1 MSAQQETN
9 STTEIPVTTAAGDPA
24 AAPVQADAGADPA
37 AASNDREPNGRFR
50 NPVQPRI
57 DELTRKAREQERET
71 AYWRGR
77 AEAREAKEAEAAK
90 AAANKKPEVGDFED
104 YGAYV
109 EALTDW
115 KADEKIR
122 ANNENLRQESAKERA
137 ARESRE
143 RWTERSNAARNVH
156 PDFDEVLTAASDVR
170 LADHVTEALDDSEHS
185 GRLLYSIAKDPSIA
199 DRLNAM
205 TPRQAAIELGRM
217 EAKLEPVS
225 AESPDPEAVPVET
238 KPAAPVAP
246 VRKTT
251 SAPPPVKPIAKGAAT
266 TVPLEK
272 LGMDD
277 YVKRRASEG
286 ATWARR

>member
-9 STTEIPVTTAAGDPA
+9 SAIETPVSTAADGA
-24 AAPVQADAGADPA
+24 AVPVKADAAADPA
-37 AASNDREPNGRFR
+37 AQPTDRDENGRFR

-57 DELTRKAREQERET
+57 DELTRKARENEREA

-77 AEAREAKEAEAAK
+77 AEAREAKEVEAEKAK
-90 AAANKKPEVGDFED
+90 AAEKPTPEKFDD

-115 KADEKIR
+115 KSDQKIK
-122 ANNENLRQESAKERA
+122 ANNETQRAESAKEREG
-137 ARESRE
+137 RERKE
-143 RWTERSNAARNVH
+143 RWTERSNAARELH
-156 PDFDEVLTAASDVR
+156 EDFDQVLQAASDVR

-185 GRLLYSIAKDPSIA
+185 GRLLYQMAKDPSIA
-199 DRLNAM
+199 ERLNAM
-205 TPRQAAIELGRM
+205 TPRQAALELGRM

-225 AESPDPEAVPVET
+225 AESPDPEEVLVE
-238 KPAAPVAP
+238 KPAAKAP
-246 VRKTT
+246 LARKTT
-251 SAPPPVKPIAKGAAT
+251 SAPPPVRPITKGAAT

-277 YVKRRASEG
+277 YVKRRTGEG

>member
-9 STTEIPVTTAAGDPA
+9 STTEIPVTPPADSA
-24 AAPVQADAGADPA
+24 AAPVTTDAGADPA
-37 AASNDREPNGRFR
+37 AQPGDRDDKGRFR

-57 DELTRKAREQERET
+57 DELTRKAGEAAREA
-71 AYWRGR
+71 AYWKGR
-77 AEAREAKEAEAAK
+77 AEAREAKEAAD
-90 AAANKKPEVGDFED
+90 AAAAAPKKPVVGDFED
-104 YGAYV
+104 YGEFV

-115 KADEKIR
+115 KADEKIK
-122 ANNENLRQESAKERA
+122 ANNEANKQESAKERA

-143 RWTERSNAARNVH
+143 RWTERSAAARTVH

-170 LADHVTEALDDSEHS
+170 LADHVTEALDESEHS
-185 GRLLYSIAKDPSIA
+185 GRLLYQIAKDPSIA

-205 TPRQAAIELGRM
+205 TPRQAALELGRL

-225 AESPDPEAVPVET
+225 AEPDPEVVPVE
-238 KPAAPVAP
+238 KPAPAP

-266 TVPLEK
+266 NTPLEK

-277 YVKRRASEG
+277 YVKRRSSEG